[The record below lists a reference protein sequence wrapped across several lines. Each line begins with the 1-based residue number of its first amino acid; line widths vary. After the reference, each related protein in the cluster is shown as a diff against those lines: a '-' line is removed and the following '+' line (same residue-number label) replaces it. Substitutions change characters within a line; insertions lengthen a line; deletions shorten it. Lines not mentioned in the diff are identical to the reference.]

1 MVRRGPSIV
10 LCLVF
15 LGVTP
20 AMGQVNTEEREPEAP
35 RANVESGA
43 VEGAAEAKQ
52 AFEQGLQFL
61 HEERWSSAEDA
72 FRRSLAIVPRDST
85 RYDLAYALFKQDR
98 LRQCLAILS
107 ALLDRDSAD
116 GDDRYREYAKT
127 LKPHVLERLAKL
139 RLRTFP
145 ESATLT
151 IDGETI
157 PGAGPEREVSVDP
170 GEHVAEVF
178 APGLPTARFTFTAA
192 PGAAVDRHIALA
204 APAPPRTPV
213 ETAHADT
220 TSNPPSS
227 IHSVGPWLTVGVG
240 GALLV
245 ASVITGVLAARSDA
259 DFVSKCPSLRNCDPS
274 LTATRDRALA
284 LGHASDTLLIS
295 GAIVVSGG
303 ITWKLLA
310 PSPIASRPAAGLLLT
325 LSGSY

>member
-1 MVRRGPSIV
+1 
-10 LCLVF
+10 
-15 LGVTP
+15 
-20 AMGQVNTEEREPEAP
+20 MGQVDTEEREPEVP

-52 AFEQGLQFL
+52 AFERGLQFL

-85 RYDLAYALFKQDR
+85 KYDLAYALFKQDR
-98 LRQCLAILS
+98 LRQCLAILN

-116 GDDRYREYAKT
+116 GDDRYRDYAKT
-127 LKPHVLERLAKL
+127 LKPHALERLVKL

-151 IDGETI
+151 IDGEPI
-157 PGAGPEREVSVDP
+157 SGMGPEREVSVDP
-170 GEHVAEVF
+170 GEHVAEVS
-178 APGLPTARFTFTAA
+178 APGLPTSRFTFTAA
-192 PGAAVDRHIALA
+192 PGAAVDRHVVLA
-204 APAPPRTPV
+204 APASPRARA

-220 TSNPPSS
+220 ASKPSSS
-227 IHSVGPWLTVGVG
+227 IHSVGPWLTMGVG

-245 ASVITGVLAARSDA
+245 ASVVTGVLAGHSDA

-274 LTATRDRALA
+274 LAATRDRALA
-284 LGHASDTLLIS
+284 LGHASDALLIS
-295 GAIVVSGG
+295 GAVVVSGG
-303 ITWKLLA
+303 LTWKLLA
-310 PSPIASRPAAGLLLT
+310 PSPTASRPAAGLLLT